1 MCLLGVEFRSNR
13 AMPSSGIVSYV
24 AEAVDFN
31 QTSSIIVLALISD
44 DHATFT
50 LASNPIIFWV

>member
-1 MCLLGVEFRSNR
+1 
-13 AMPSSGIVSYV
+13 MPSSGIVSYV